1 MYFVSLNFRSL
12 SFHGIPSVSTCVYA
26 TFIYFI
32 YVFCCV
38 SNFKNIFNAI
48 SSLFI
53 VNIIIICDVQF
64 SVLLLFTIYELY
76 VSGILYYVRHIIS
89 YLEVITF

>member
-1 MYFVSLNFRSL
+1 MFQR
-12 SFHGIPSVSTCVYA
+12 VYA

-53 VNIIIICDVQF
+53 VNIIIYDVQF

-76 VSGILYYVRHIIS
+76 VSAILYYVRHMIS